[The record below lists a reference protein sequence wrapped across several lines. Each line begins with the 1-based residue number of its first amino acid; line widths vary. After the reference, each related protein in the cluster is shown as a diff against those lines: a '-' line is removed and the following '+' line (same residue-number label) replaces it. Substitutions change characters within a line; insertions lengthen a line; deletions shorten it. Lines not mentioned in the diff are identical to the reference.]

1 MQIRRGINTNT
12 WSAQED
18 AQEIKKYKEIKTPRN
33 VRKRSR
39 SQIENGSREIQDRIT
54 VKHEALRRM
63 IPCKE
68 MLNIAAEYKKVEKDE
83 LPPVKLATAKV
94 GKQAANKHLEQL
106 ASNFKS
112 SDIGW
117 TFGTC

>member
-1 MQIRRGINTNT
+1 MLLNLGRKNWTAGLKLRPFDHRSETNLQ
-12 WSAQED
+12 AVQ
-18 AQEIKKYKEIKTPRN
+18 
-33 VRKRSR
+33 
-39 SQIENGSREIQDRIT
+39 
-54 VKHEALRRM
+54 
-63 IPCKE
+63 E
-68 MLNIAAEYKKVEKDE
+68 MLNIAAEYKKAEKDE